1 MNRIKAAMSGF
12 LVMCFVAGASQA
24 HHSITANFDQ
34 SREVDIVGTVVDF
47 NYVSPHASM
56 VIDGVA
62 YEDGEPLTGETV
74 RWEIE
79 SSAVKGL
86 AGRGI
91 NADTFQPGD
100 RIMVRG
106 APHRNA
112 SLYRANS
119 STFLAV
125 DGSALDF
132 AAPTRPGAVRAP
144 QVAGARRVEG
154 RWTPP
159 FQRPGE
165 TSALPLNEA
174 GLQAWRDYD
183 QALSPANT
191 CEPMSVPVVM
201 NAPSYYLDVRF
212 GDNQVVIYN
221 EAYDV
226 DRTVRFSE
234 DFAPADP
241 NGQWGNVRG
250 RIENDQLVVE
260 SKDYPPSRWGLGAA
274 TQINGGGADVPSSA
288 QKVMTERFSTS
299 DDGLELYYDYTL
311 FDPVYMSREHNARVV
326 LRRVADDAPMVK
338 YNCNVDSA
346 RQFSRAPGES
356 VLTTDE

>member
-1 MNRIKAAMSGF
+1 MSG
-12 LVMCFVAGASQA
+12 VIHA

-34 SREVDIVGTVVDF
+34 SREIDVVGTVVDF
-47 NYVSPHASM
+47 NYVSPHASL
-56 VIDGVA
+56 VIDGIA
-62 YEDGEPLTGETV
+62 YENGEALTGISE

-91 NADTFQPGD
+91 TADTFQPGD
-100 RIMVRG
+100 EIMVRG
-106 APHRNA
+106 SPHRNA
-112 SLYRANS
+112 SLHRANS
-119 STFLAV
+119 SNFLAP
-125 DGSALDF
+125 DGTALNF
-132 AAPTRPGAVRAP
+132 AEPSRPGRAEAP
-144 QVAGARRVEG
+144 AVAGARRVEG

-174 GLQAWRDYD
+174 GLAAWNNYVQA
-183 QALSPANT
+183 QSPANT
-191 CEPMSVPVVM
+191 CEPMSLPVVM
-201 NAPSYYLDVRF
+201 NAPSYYVDIRF
-212 GDNQVVIYN
+212 GDGQVVIYN

-226 DRTVRFSE
+226 DRTVPFGDE
-234 DFAPADP
+234 FAPADP

-250 RIENDQLVVE
+250 RIDGDQLIVE
-260 SKDYPPSRWGLGAA
+260 SKDYPPSKWGLGAA
-274 TQINGGGADVPSSA
+274 TQINGGGADVPSSE

-299 DDGLELYYDYTL
+299 DDGLELLYDYTL

-346 RQFSRAPGES
+346 RQFSRAPGVS
-356 VLTTDE
+356 VLTPGE

>member
-1 MNRIKAAMSGF
+1 
-12 LVMCFVAGASQA
+12 V
-24 HHSITANFDQ
+24 
-34 SREVDIVGTVVDF
+34 VGF
-47 NYVSPHASM
+47 NYVSPHASL
-56 VIDGVA
+56 VIDGIA
-62 YEDGEPLTGETV
+62 YEDGEPLTGTIE

-91 NADTFQPGD
+91 VADTFQPGD
-100 RIMVRG
+100 EIMVRG

-112 SLYRANS
+112 SLHRANS
-119 STFLAV
+119 STFLAP

-132 AAPTRPGAVRAP
+132 AAPSRPGRVVAP
-144 QVAGARRVEG
+144 AVAGARRVEG

-174 GLQAWRDYD
+174 GLEAWNNYE

-201 NAPSYYLDVRF
+201 NAPSYYVDIRF
-212 GDNQVVIYN
+212 GDGQVVIYN

-226 DRTVRFSE
+226 NRTVPLG
-234 DFAPADP
+234 DVYAPADP
-241 NGQWGNVRG
+241 DGQWGNVRG
-250 RIENDQLVVE
+250 RIDGDQLIVE
-260 SKDYPPSRWGLGAA
+260 SKDYPPSKWGLGAA

-299 DDGLELYYDYTL
+299 DDGLELFYDYTL
-311 FDPVYMSREHNARVV
+311 FDPVYMSREHTARVV
-326 LRRVADDAPMVK
+326 LQRVADDAPMVK
-338 YNCNVDSA
+338 YDCNVDSA
-346 RQFSRAPGES
+346 RQFSRAPGQS
-356 VLTTDE
+356 VLSTE

>member
-1 MNRIKAAMSGF
+1 MSSV
-12 LVMCFVAGASQA
+12 LYA

-34 SREVDIVGTVVDF
+34 SREVDIVGTVVGF
-47 NYVSPHASM
+47 NYVSPHASL
-56 VIDGVA
+56 VIDGIA
-62 YEDGEPLTGETV
+62 YENGEPLTGAIE

-91 NADTFQPGD
+91 RADTFQPGD
-100 RIMVRG
+100 EIMVRG
-106 APHRNA
+106 SPHRND
-112 SLYRANS
+112 SLHRANS
-119 STFLAV
+119 STFLAP
-125 DGSALDF
+125 DGTALDF
-132 AAPTRPGAVRAP
+132 AAPSRPGRVVAP
-144 QVAGARRVEG
+144 AVAGARRVEG

-165 TSALPLNEA
+165 TSVLPLNEA
-174 GLQAWRDYD
+174 GLEAWNNYE

-201 NAPSYYLDVRF
+201 NAPSYYVDIRF
-212 GDNQVVIYN
+212 GDGQVVIYN

-226 DRTVRFSE
+226 NRTVPLG
-234 DFAPADP
+234 DGYAPADP

-250 RIENDQLVVE
+250 RIDGDQLIVE

-299 DDGLELYYDYTL
+299 DDGLELFYDYML
-311 FDPVYMSREHNARVV
+311 FDPVYMSREHTARVV
-326 LRRVADDAPMVK
+326 LRRVADDALMVK
-338 YNCNVDSA
+338 YDCNVDSA
-346 RQFSRAPGES
+346 RQFSRAPGQS
-356 VLTTDE
+356 VLSTE

>member
-1 MNRIKAAMSGF
+1 MNRIKVAVLGIFVAVSMSGA
-12 LVMCFVAGASQA
+12 VHA

-34 SREVDIVGTVVDF
+34 SREIDIVGTVVDF
-47 NYVSPHASM
+47 NYVSPHASL

-62 YEDGEPLTGETV
+62 YENGEALTGATE

-91 NADTFQPGD
+91 TVETFQPGD
-100 RIMVRG
+100 EIMVRG
-106 APHRNA
+106 SPHRNA

-119 STFLAV
+119 SNFLAP
-125 DGSALDF
+125 DGTALDF
-132 AAPTRPGAVRAP
+132 AAPSRPGQVVAP
-144 QVAGARRVEG
+144 TVAGARRVQG

-165 TSALPLNEA
+165 TSALPLNAA
-174 GLQAWRDYD
+174 GLEAWNSYE

-201 NAPSYYLDVRF
+201 NAPSYYLDIRF
-212 GDNQVVIYN
+212 GDGQVVIYN

-226 DRTVRFSE
+226 DRTVPLG
-234 DFAPADP
+234 DAFAPADP

-250 RIENDQLVVE
+250 RVDGDQLVVE

-299 DDGLELYYDYTL
+299 DDGLELFYDYTL
-311 FDPVYMSREHNARVV
+311 FDPVYMSGEHTARVV

-338 YNCNVDSA
+338 YDCNVDSA
-346 RQFSRAPGES
+346 RQFSRAPGQS
-356 VLTTDE
+356 VLSTE